1 MDGNNNY
8 QGNDYQNQNGDY
20 SNNSY
25 QNQDGGYS
33 NNSYQN
39 GSYPNNG
46 YQNNTYQN
54 PNYGNYQPYQQ
65 VYPTANGDMEEPMSV
80 GEWMITLLLMMIPCV
95 NIIMLFVWAF
105 SKTEKKS
112 KSNFCKAELIFMGI
126 ILALYLVLII
136 VMVAAG
142 VSLMD
147 F

>member
-20 SNNSY
+20 SNN
-25 QNQDGGYS
+25 G
-33 NNSYQN
+33 YQN

-46 YQNNTYQN
+46 YQNNTYQNPN

-112 KSNFCKAELIFMGI
+112 KSNFCKAELIFAGI
-126 ILALYLVLII
+126 VLALYLVLII

-142 VSLMD
+142 VSMMD